1 MSIIDQKKEIFSEIA
16 SKKVLLEGF
25 PELNFNPSFP
35 SININSNSL
44 SFLTDL
50 LKSLTGLDSLKD
62 IFIDIMGSKLPD
74 IENEVKTNLKREL
87 NSIISCKI
95 NPKIPDNILYNSDGI
110 NLAIG
115 KIDFNDMFLTSPN
128 SKSGKLL
135 YRDIDSGL
143 NSEDFDT
150 FLYNTIQSDNEESW
164 GSRTT
169 SNDILTFKFNEV
181 GDVNNSLNIR
191 VSEHYSN
198 GSKTLKDLNNDYV
211 DSLNLF
217 NSKEL
222 LNKLVDDNYG
232 TISKATS
239 KNKEQIINE
248 LKIDKIIDNII
259 NQDDDV
265 EIDNSFFEFDDD
277 DLTNFNINAT
287 EKEIGIKVIDTTEK
301 YPTDIN
307 INKLLEVNE
316 WIDDTDEVNLKNR
329 ITDTINALS
338 MDVLKNVPNVDKY
351 SVNIDFIHNM
361 TKKLINVISKVIIS
375 PKLITILAI
384 NHRVVH
390 QEDFNGSID
399 FIKQNKYLMKSIFN
413 NVRDIIINLLLSK
426 VMKEI
431 ETLVINGIIK
441 TNKEKIKNKSA
452 VISGLVGL
460 PYELIREIN
469 NIT

>member
-135 YRDIDSGL
+135 YRDIGSGL

-329 ITDTINALS
+329 MTDTINALS
-338 MDVLKNVPNVDKY
+338 MDVLKNVPDVDKY

>member
-44 SFLTDL
+44 NFLTDL

-135 YRDIDSGL
+135 YRDIGSGL

-329 ITDTINALS
+329 MTDTINALS
-338 MDVLKNVPNVDKY
+338 MDVLKNVPDVDKY
-351 SVNIDFIHNM
+351 SVKIDFIHNM